1 MLSRGAN
8 LLATAILAF
17 AMCGCA
23 ATSGDLAGTTS
34 KTTCAN
40 VKTNNGRNVT
50 DDKGAPHQD
59 LINAL
64 LTGLVADPSA
74 PAADGSSAAEDPFD
88 KLLDCYVGPV
98 KAADVE
104 QRLLRSHIVVTMLA
118 IYGRDTVNLRRYP
131 AVDDARPT
139 TLNHSTPAPP
149 QPPPPTNPPQ
159 PPTVLLP

>member
-104 QRLLRSHIVVTMLA
+104 QRLLRGHIVVTMLA
-118 IYGRDTVNLRRYP
+118 IYGRYTVNLRRYTG
-131 AVDDARPT
+131 VEDDA
-139 TLNHSTPAPP
+139 STILKSISAAEL
-149 QPPPPTNPPQ
+149 QLSKSSN
-159 PPTVLLP
+159 VIHKAAGF